1 MYLYVFLFLF
11 SLLLLFDQ
19 VEEANILLTFSKN
32 TLLAEIWWYWMVGTT
47 GADGEDTRSW
57 KLEEFYNADDRLP
70 NGEPGGESKCAMGFF
85 FFFFTTIDYYSNI
98 KLYSKLWTSFL
109 NLL

>member
-1 MYLYVFLFLF
+1 
-11 SLLLLFDQ
+11 
-19 VEEANILLTFSKN
+19 
-32 TLLAEIWWYWMVGTT
+32 MVGTT

-85 FFFFTTIDYYSNI
+85 FFFFFFYNYWFFFFYKTIQQVMN
-98 KLYSKLWTSFL
+98 KFFKFTLAVHFTLHL
-109 NLL
+109 

>member
-47 GADGEDTRSW
+47 WADSEDTRSW
-57 KLEEFYNADDRLP
+57 KLEKFYNADDRLP
-70 NGEPGGESKCAMGFF
+70 NGQEASPSVPWAFF
-85 FFFFTTIDYYSNI
+85 FFFFYNY
-98 KLYSKLWTSFL
+98 W
-109 NLL
+109 LLF